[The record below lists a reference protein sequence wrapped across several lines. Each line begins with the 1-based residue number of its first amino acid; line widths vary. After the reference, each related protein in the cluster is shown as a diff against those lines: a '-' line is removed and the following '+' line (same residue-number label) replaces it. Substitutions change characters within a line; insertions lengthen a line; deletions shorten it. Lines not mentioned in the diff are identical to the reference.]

1 MLSANRLRSCNCDWE
16 TGECQGPLGCKEIER
31 LRADN
36 AKLRVA
42 LQKIADHD
50 YEDSDRLGDNPEMI
64 WQAVARRALEDVQRR
79 VP

>member
-1 MLSANRLRSCNCDWE
+1 MVLGATS
-16 TGECQGPLGCKEIER
+16 GPRDDEEIER

-42 LQKIADHD
+42 LQKIANHD

-64 WQAVARRALEDVQRR
+64 WQAVARRALEQEAKRCKR
-79 VP
+79 LAKG